1 MKVSDDPNALSQFRK
16 TLWKFQQ
23 TFKTPLKRL
32 EPFVAAIASSI
43 QPLQIASVTIEQV
56 VFEPKG
62 WIGLLTRH
70 SLPIRYERGVSVT
83 AEGHVEIEEL
93 LRAALSDWVDFLFVP
108 IPEPF
113 VIYADHDEYTT
124 FYAHNHPSLSQVAEA
139 LLAQGFEQITGYE
152 RVL

>member
-16 TLWKFQQ
+16 TPWAFQQ

-32 EPFVAAIASSI
+32 EPFVATIASSS
-43 QPLQIASVTIEQV
+43 QPLRLASVTIEQV

-62 WIGLLTRH
+62 WIGLLTRY
-70 SLPIRYERGVSVT
+70 SLPVRYEKGVSVI
-83 AEGHVEIEEL
+83 AEGRLEIEEL

-108 IPEPF
+108 TPEPF

-124 FYAHNHPSLSQVAEA
+124 FYAQDRSNLSQVTEA
-139 LLAQGFEQITGYE
+139 LLAQGFEQIAGYE
-152 RVL
+152 RAL